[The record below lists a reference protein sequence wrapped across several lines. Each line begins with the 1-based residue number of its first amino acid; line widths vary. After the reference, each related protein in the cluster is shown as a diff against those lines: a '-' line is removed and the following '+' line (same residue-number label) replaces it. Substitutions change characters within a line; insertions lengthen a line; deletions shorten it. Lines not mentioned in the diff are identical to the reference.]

1 MAKSPSHARRAH
13 PQEPSMSTTNLRAL
27 AVAVAAVIAVLTGV
41 AVGLLSGERTCTVT
55 QSAPAVTTTT
65 APTTASTADASGGG
79 IGNAQQQGSS
89 PAGAEK
95 PAPPPATTAPT
106 STQAAP
112 AKSCTTGSFNTE
124 PALTAFVGALFAGGV
139 LLLLLLMAARTAGAA
154 GAVRAKV
161 PTSGAPAPGGPGGP
175 DRPGAPGG
183 AQRASRAEADRA
195 TLVQAAIYV
204 RDRVTSK
211 ALADR
216 LGMALRDAG
225 VETLEPTGARFDP
238 AHHEAGGA
246 APSDDPSK
254 IGSIAA
260 VEAPGFAD
268 RGGRIL
274 RAPVVTVYQG
284 GASSTRAARPPRDAR
299 DTRDTR
305 DTRDS
310 RREQR

>member
-1 MAKSPSHARRAH
+1 
-13 PQEPSMSTTNLRAL
+13 MSTTNLRTL
-27 AVAVAAVIAVLTGV
+27 AVAVAAIIAVLTGV

-55 QSAPAVTTTT
+55 QSAGTGQPAGVTTTA
-65 APTTASTADASGGG
+65 APTSTSGDSSGGG
-79 IGNAQQQGSS
+79 IGNAQQGAS
-89 PAGAEK
+89 PTAGAEK
-95 PAPPPATTAPT
+95 PAPPPQNATQNPTTGSANPQAT
-106 STQAAP
+106 ST
-112 AKSCTTGSFNTE
+112 KSCTTASFNTE
-124 PALTAFVGALFAGGV
+124 PALTAFVGALFVGGV
-139 LLLLLLMAARTAGAA
+139 LLLLLLMAARTPAK
-154 GAVRAKV
+154 RA
-161 PTSGAPAPGGPGGP
+161 PTSGAPAPGAA
-175 DRPGAPGG
+175 RN
-183 AQRASRAEADRA
+183 SRAEADRA

-246 APSDDPSK
+246 APSEDPSK

-260 VEAPGFAD
+260 VEVPGYAD

-284 GASSTRAARPPRDAR
+284 GASSSRTNRRDNRGEPR
-299 DTRDTR
+299 
-305 DTRDS
+305 
-310 RREQR
+310 